1 MAAHSSRWVGGWM
14 GAGGGW
20 IGGLTG
26 CYPSLPH
33 SPPPP
38 PQTHDVVSAI
48 IPRPLAGMQYTTPYK
63 PPFPSFLPAHSHT
76 HRPNEVVLPSRT
88 FTLSGDSG
96 ALNAVR
102 EGLSGQ
108 EEEGGSGASSPTG
121 SSQDSS
127 LADEIINGSFM
138 AGGGGGGSGSGMTR
152 RPGGIDF
159 DVNTLLDLT
168 NRMVS

>member
-1 MAAHSSRWVGGWM
+1 
-14 GAGGGW
+14 
-20 IGGLTG
+20 
-26 CYPSLPH
+26 
-33 SPPPP
+33 
-38 PQTHDVVSAI
+38 
-48 IPRPLAGMQYTTPYK
+48 MQYTTPCK

-76 HRPNEVVLPSRT
+76 HRPNAVLLPSRT
-88 FTLSGDSG
+88 FTLSGG
-96 ALNAVR
+96 NIAVR
-102 EGLSGQ
+102 EELSGQ

>member
-1 MAAHSSRWVGGWM
+1 M
-14 GAGGGW
+14 
-20 IGGLTG
+20 
-26 CYPSLPH
+26 
-33 SPPPP
+33 
-38 PQTHDVVSAI
+38 
-48 IPRPLAGMQYTTPYK
+48 
-63 PPFPSFLPAHSHT
+63 FPT
-76 HRPNEVVLPSRT
+76 RT
-88 FTLSGDSG
+88 FTLSGGNS
-96 ALNAVR
+96 ATNAVR

-121 SSQDSS
+121 SSQGSS

-138 AGGGGGGSGSGMTR
+138 TGGGGGGMTR